1 MSDFHGLVI
10 VADQIVPVALLM
22 LMLLMV
28 EVGWRL
34 GHRARARGSESVT
47 EGTSTATVAIFGLLS
62 LMLALT
68 FSDAAQRY
76 DRRRDLIIR
85 EGQTISTVYQSIS
98 LLKDTDQPALQS
110 MLKDYLDLRIAM
122 YTRPIDLAKIE
133 AKFEA
138 RDRIE
143 SAIWKAA
150 HASVKATPFP
160 DNLVAARVLDSI
172 STMIDAADSQ
182 HQAQYMHPPSAI
194 VSFLFILTLIGAL
207 LAGYV
212 MGIETSRDWF
222 LAVLYA
228 LLMSFSFAIILD
240 LDYPRVGLIN
250 LDQSEKALIVIR
262 QGM

>member
-1 MSDFHGLVI
+1 MSDLHGLVI
-10 VADQIVPVALLM
+10 VADQIVPVALLL

-47 EGTSTATVAIFGLLS
+47 EGISTATVAIFGLLS

-76 DRRRDLIIR
+76 DKRRDLIIR

-133 AKFEA
+133 AQFA
-138 RDRIE
+138 MRDKVE
-143 SAIWKAA
+143 SAIWEAA
-150 HASVKATPFP
+150 RASVKATPFP
-160 DNLVAARVLDSI
+160 DNLLAARILDAI
-172 STMIDAADSQ
+172 STMTDAADSQ
-182 HQAQYMHPPSAI
+182 HQAQYMRPPTAI

-228 LLMSFSFAIILD
+228 VLMSFSFAIILD
-240 LDYPRVGLIN
+240 LDYPRIGLIN
-250 LDQSEKALIVIR
+250 LDQSEQTLLAIR
-262 QGM
+262 RAM